1 MDVLIR
7 KGELS
12 DASSLAALSI
22 EVWLGTYIR
31 EGISGFFADHAFRE
45 FATER
50 LRSRIADRQ
59 RTILVSQNVV
69 GIDGMIELV
78 ASAVA
83 PVADCSDVE
92 IATLY
97 VQPRHQGTGRGL
109 ALPNAGLDSARSSG
123 HSRVWLAVNAK
134 NTDAIAF
141 YQRQSFQKA
150 GETHYEIEDQRYLNY
165 VMRRDL

>member
-109 ALPNAGLDSARSSG
+109 ALLNAGLDSARSSG